1 MESGSRSQTFSTALK
16 DLDSMT
22 TLKEVPVGGKAMI
35 RKVGGDA
42 VLKKRLL
49 IMGVVP
55 GTKVSV
61 DNLAPLGDPL
71 EITLKGFH
79 LSLRKEEAEFID
91 VEVL

>member
-1 MESGSRSQTFSTALK
+1 
-16 DLDSMT
+16 MT
-22 TLKEVPVGGKAMI
+22 TLKELPVGGRALI

-55 GTKVSV
+55 GTRVSV
-61 DNLAPLGDPL
+61 NNVAPLGDP
-71 EITLKGFH
+71 IDIALKGFH
-79 LSLRKEEAEFID
+79 LSLRKEEAEFIE